1 MIAQKEKV
9 LKLLKTAK
17 GQIDGLIKMCEADR
31 CCIEISNQILASQS
45 ILKKVNLDI
54 LKGHFS
60 HCVKESLINDGEND
74 SGKIEEK
81 IDEIIMVLDK
91 ILK

>member
-1 MIAQKEKV
+1 MIAEKEKV
-9 LKLLKTAK
+9 LKLLKTVK

-60 HCVKESLINDGEND
+60 HCVKESLINGNEKDKDE
-74 SGKIEEK
+74 KIEE
-81 IDEIIMVLDK
+81 IISVLNK